1 MIDPTKK
8 RLAAVFTSVV
18 VVFNV
23 LILVLS
29 FFVLRQSLLNGVKR
43 HMEDDIQGEFLEQYR
58 RSGLTPFKE
67 VWDENHFQI
76 LNREGAIIV
85 STRNSAHFYPELN
98 RGLLAD
104 ALAGK
109 QQFETRVVNN
119 EPHLISYFLLDGN
132 YVGRAA
138 VSLSGE
144 VRHARNFLKMILFT
158 SPVMLLLSYLVSRY
172 LLNHAMKPISDII
185 TFQETFSSNVTHE
198 LRSPLASIKGNFEV
212 ALRKERSAEEYREVI
227 RSGLGE
233 TDRIINLLNNL
244 SFLAS
249 SKFKPLSL
257 YKNKA
262 DINRILTELVASY
275 MPAMN
280 AKWITCETFETP
292 GITCICDEALIRRT
306 MENLLDNAVKYTPDG
321 GKITLDLSR
330 DKGKMT
336 FMITNTSEPIDKAE
350 LKNLLTPFYR
360 GKKSHHQAD
369 GKGLGLYI
377 VNYIVRSH
385 GGKVT
390 VGMPEDRSFSVTI
403 SLPL

>member
-18 VVFNV
+18 VVFNI

-29 FFVLRQSLLNGVKR
+29 FFVLRQSLMNGAKR
-43 HMEDDIQGEFLEQYR
+43 HMQEDIKDEFLDQYR
-58 RSGLTPFKE
+58 RSGLAPFKE
-67 VWDENHFQI
+67 IWDENHLQI
-76 LNREGAIIV
+76 LNREGITIV
-85 STRNSAHFYPELN
+85 SARNSAHFYPELN
-98 RGLLAD
+98 RRLLAD
-104 ALAGK
+104 AFAGREE
-109 QQFETRVVNN
+109 FETRVVNN
-119 EPHLISYFLLDGN
+119 EPHLISYFRLDGD

-138 VSLSGE
+138 MSLSGE
-144 VRHARNFLKMILFT
+144 MRHARNFLKTIIFT

-172 LLNHAMKPISDII
+172 LLNHAMKPISEIF

-212 ALRKERSAEEYREVI
+212 ALRKERSAEEYRKVI

-244 SFLAS
+244 SLLAS
-249 SKFKPLSL
+249 SKFKPLAL

-262 DINRILTELVASY
+262 DINRILRELVVSY
-275 MPAMN
+275 TPAMN
-280 AKWITCETFETP
+280 AKWITCEIFDTP

-306 MENLLDNAVKYTPDG
+306 VENLLDNAVKYTPDG
-321 GKITLDLSR
+321 GRITLDLSR
-330 DKGKMT
+330 DKGKMALT
-336 FMITNTSEPIDKAE
+336 ITNTSEPIDRAE

-360 GKKSHHQAD
+360 GKKSHYRAE

-390 VGMPEDRSFSVTI
+390 VQALEDRSFSVTI